1 MACEEEQG
9 TLEPPVGTHVPD
21 PNTIE
26 ALGGERENEEDR
38 DLSGDEEEQLELGL
52 ADPVPEV
59 RRSGRSKAGQ
69 TSRFDDFVRND
80 GNPSQKN

>member
-38 DLSGDEEEQLELGL
+38 DLSGDEEEPVLGHDALL
-52 ADPVPEV
+52 AI
-59 RRSGRSKAGQ
+59 K
-69 TSRFDDFVRND
+69 
-80 GNPSQKN
+80 